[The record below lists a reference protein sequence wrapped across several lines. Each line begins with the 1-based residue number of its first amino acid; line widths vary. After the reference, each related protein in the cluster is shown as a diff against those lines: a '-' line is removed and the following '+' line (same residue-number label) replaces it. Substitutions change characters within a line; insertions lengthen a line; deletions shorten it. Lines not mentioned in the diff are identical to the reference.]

1 MAVTVLKA
9 SFSKAPLREMLHRD
23 YKNFEQDKF
32 KQELKNIIQNES
44 VECYCEFEKVFVDIL
59 NKWARPFKKN
69 FLRAIY
75 APCMTKR
82 LRKAITKRS
91 ELKSMYLKIQTQDSI
106 KAYKKQ

>member
-1 MAVTVLKA
+1 
-9 SFSKAPLREMLHRD
+9 MLHRD

-32 KQELKNIIQNES
+32 KHELKNIIQNES
-44 VECYCEFEKVFVDIL
+44 VEYYHEFEKVFVHIL

-69 FLRAIY
+69 FQRAIY

-82 LRKAITKRS
+82 LRKAMAKRS
-91 ELKSMYLKIQTQDSI
+91 ELKSLYLKIQTEDSI